1 MISGAV
7 NRKAGCARMN
17 SLLVNYIWEES
28 RQASS
33 NTILDIFLF
42 DLLIVSRHSF
52 CRQHTHILDCLEKQT
67 H

>member
-1 MISGAV
+1 
-7 NRKAGCARMN
+7 MN

-52 CRQHTHILDCLEKQT
+52 CRQHTHTFSIVLRNRHIEIVSPGDYLRYK
-67 H
+67 